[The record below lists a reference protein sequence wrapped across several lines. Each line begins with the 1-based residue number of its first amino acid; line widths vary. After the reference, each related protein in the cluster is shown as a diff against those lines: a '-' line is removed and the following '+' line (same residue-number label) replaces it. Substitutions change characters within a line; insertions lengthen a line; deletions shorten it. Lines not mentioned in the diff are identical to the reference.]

1 MRLASPAL
9 LALAG
14 ALAVG
19 ACTTVDTHE
28 KVPGWPELRV
38 VEHYVPET
46 AMLRRCIKYVAV
58 GMLPLACAE
67 FDFQGAVCHVWYS
80 ADFPPS
86 PTVMAHERLH
96 CQGYD
101 HPGAKALREVLERYR
116 NQNSVLSTK

>member
-1 MRLASPAL
+1 MRLASRAL
-9 LALAG
+9 LALAC
-14 ALAVG
+14 ALAAG

-28 KVPGWPELRV
+28 KVAGWPELRV
-38 VEHYVPET
+38 VEHHVSEVT
-46 AMLRRCIKYVAV
+46 MLRRCAKYVAV

-67 FDFQGAVCHVWYS
+67 FDFRGAVCHVWYS

-101 HPGAKALREVLERYR
+101 HPGARTLRDVLERYKL
-116 NQNSVLSTK
+116 NSVLSTK